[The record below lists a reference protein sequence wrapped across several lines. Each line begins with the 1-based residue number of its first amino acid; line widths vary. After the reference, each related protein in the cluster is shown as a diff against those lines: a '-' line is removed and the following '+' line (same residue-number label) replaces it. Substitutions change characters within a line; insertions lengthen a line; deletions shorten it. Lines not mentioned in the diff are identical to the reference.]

1 MARGAQANKSLL
13 ATCEVT
19 CEGGKM
25 IFISNRDWHSGR
37 IILFGWL
44 KVWGPIDLKM
54 GQLISQAWYIT
65 HIKQYMPG
73 LHIWGNVTRDNSDW
87 KSIWGSMDWLVRLSK
102 NRRCFRI
109 GLGDDI
115 IPYAWPRYSEI
126 KNIILFP
133 VKICAWSVLR
143 RGLREHGPIRIERGK
158 EADDALFGGKR
169 WSLIHRDSTERE
181 DRVHVSKYF
190 FLS

>member
-1 MARGAQANKSLL
+1 
-13 ATCEVT
+13 
-19 CEGGKM
+19 
-25 IFISNRDWHSGR
+25 
-37 IILFGWL
+37 
-44 KVWGPIDLKM
+44 VWGPIDLKM

-87 KSIWGSMDWLVRLSK
+87 KDIWGSMDWLVRLSK

-109 GLGDDI
+109 GLRDDI

-143 RGLREHGPIRIERGK
+143 RWLREHGPIRIERGK

-181 DRVHVSKYF
+181 DRIHVSKYRIHVSKYF